1 VPRLGVVL
9 LKPGKELMRLFRS
22 GRVLVESEPKSMAG
36 LATGRIPDA
45 RQPLAEDK
53 VLEAFFTS
61 ERVINAAGGLRV
73 LNTGSS
79 TISGNASIRILSTIT
94 MSMW

>member
-1 VPRLGVVL
+1 
-9 LKPGKELMRLFRS
+9 MRLFRS
-22 GRVLVESEPKSMAG
+22 GRVLVESEPESMAG

-61 ERVINAAGGLRV
+61 ERVINAAGPPG
-73 LNTGSS
+73 
-79 TISGNASIRILSTIT
+79 LSTAPAQYPGMPVSIF
-94 MSMW
+94 

>member
-1 VPRLGVVL
+1 
-9 LKPGKELMRLFRS
+9 MRLFRS
-22 GRVLVESEPKSMAG
+22 GRVLVESEPRSMAG

-61 ERVINAAGGLRV
+61 ERVINAAGGL
-73 LNTGSS
+73 GS
-79 TISGNASIRILSTIT
+79 
-94 MSMW
+94 